1 MKLKIT
7 DTTYIS
13 TEKFYDLSLPIID
26 GDESARAFDIPA
38 TSIKPM
44 QFGEFVG
51 SVEKG
56 GSVNCFD
63 VSFNPHGN
71 GTHTECVGHISKEH
85 HKVHQAIEDYIF
97 YVAVISVSPK
107 ELNGDSILVASDILA
122 AYMQIQNETVIKP
135 IAIAIRT
142 LPNSELKT
150 TQKYSNT
157 NPTYIDTEALKW
169 MCNNNILHI
178 LTDLP
183 SVDREQDNG
192 VLSGHH
198 AYWNYPENP
207 RLNATITEMIY
218 IPNEVND
225 GLYMMNLQVSPFV
238 SDAAPSRPILFKI
251 EHESK

>member
-7 DTTYIS
+7 DSTYIN

-38 TSIKPM
+38 ATIKPL
-44 QFGEFVG
+44 QFGEFIG
-51 SVEKG
+51 SVQKG

-63 VSFNPHGN
+63 VTFNPHGN
-71 GTHTECVGHISKEH
+71 GTHTEGVGHISKEH
-85 HKVHQAIEDYIF
+85 HKVYQAIEDYLF
-97 YVAVISVSPK
+97 YVAVISVTPV
-107 ELNGDSILVASDILA
+107 ELNGDSILMASNIIS
-122 AYMQIQNETVIKP
+122 AYSQVQNQSGIKP
-135 IAIAIRT
+135 LAIAIRT
-142 LPNSELKT
+142 LPNSASKT

-157 NPTYIDTEALKW
+157 NPTYIDTEGLKW
-169 MCNNNILHI
+169 MCNEGILHI

-192 VLSGHH
+192 LLLGHH

-218 IPNEVND
+218 IPNEVKD
-225 GLYMMNLQVSPFV
+225 GLYMMNLQVSPFM
-238 SDAAPSRPILFKI
+238 SDAAPSRPLLFNI